1 MSIIINDLVENYI
14 DGLYKCKN
22 DFLKDMR
29 AFAEEK
35 NIPIITKDTEGFMS
49 ILLSIHRPRRLLEIG
64 TAIGYSAISFAASS
78 NALEIVSIELD
89 DKMYELALKYIA
101 DAGLGQ
107 RIKIIKGDAR
117 EVISNINSEFD
128 MIFIDAA
135 KGQYKLF
142 FDDSQK
148 LLSPKGI
155 IVSDNVL
162 YKGMTASNEFLVK
175 RKRTIV
181 KRMRE
186 YLKYISNH
194 PEYETAVLPI
204 GDGIAV
210 SVRKG

>member
-22 DFLKDMR
+22 EFLKDMR
-29 AFAEEK
+29 AFAEQN
-35 NIPIITKDTEGFMS
+35 NIPIITKDTEQFMS
-49 ILLSIHRPRRLLEIG
+49 ILLTIHRPRRLLEIG
-64 TAIGYSAISFAASS
+64 TAIGYSAMSFAATSDE
-78 NALEIVSIELD
+78 LEIVSIELG
-89 DKMYELALKYIA
+89 DKMYDLALKNIA
-101 DAGLGQ
+101 DAGLNP
-107 RIKIIKGDAR
+107 RIKVIKGDAR
-117 EVISNINSEFD
+117 EVLSNINPEFD

-148 LLSPKGI
+148 ILSPKGI

-162 YKGMTASNEFLVK
+162 YKGMTASNEYLVK

>member
-22 DFLKDMR
+22 EFLKDMR
-29 AFAEEK
+29 AFAEQN
-35 NIPIITKDTEGFMS
+35 NIPIITKDTEQFMS
-49 ILLSIHRPRRLLEIG
+49 ILLTIHRPRRLLEIG
-64 TAIGYSAISFAASS
+64 TAIGYSAMSFAATSDE
-78 NALEIVSIELD
+78 LEIVSIELG
-89 DKMYELALKYIA
+89 DKMYDLALKNIA
-101 DAGLGQ
+101 DAGLNP
-107 RIKIIKGDAR
+107 RIKVIKGDAR
-117 EVISNINSEFD
+117 EVLSNINPEFD

-162 YKGMTASNEFLVK
+162 YKGMTASNEYLVK